1 MITQPFKQAV
11 TQKDLERVKIMLS
24 SSLILDLTFKSFQEM
39 LAYALNQIPELIEQH
54 DGTQFPNMSV
64 WTKTYASEVRED
76 LIDNFSAERIEHIK
90 NVHEHVYA
98 QELQEQLNSS
108 TAATK
113 DVKHEVSSVNITLLI
128 VTLGVAVASILV
140 GVLMDLSIVT
150 IATTTVISTLLV
162 GGITYYVVQK
172 Q

>member
-54 DGTQFPNMSV
+54 DGTEFPNMSV
-64 WTKTYASEVRED
+64 WTKTYASEVREE

-90 NVHEHVYA
+90 KVHEHVYA
-98 QELQEQLNSS
+98 QELHEQLNSS
-108 TAATK
+108 TAATS
-113 DVKHEVSSVNITLLI
+113 DVKHAVSSVNITLLI

-162 GGITYYVVQK
+162 GGVTYYVVQK

>member
-1 MITQPFKQAV
+1 MITQPFKQAIA
-11 TQKDLERVKIMLS
+11 QKDLERVKIMLS

-54 DGTQFPNMSV
+54 DGTEFPNMSV
-64 WTKTYASEVRED
+64 WTKTYASEVREE

-90 NVHEHVYA
+90 KVHEHVYA
-98 QELQEQLNSS
+98 QELHEQLNSS
-108 TAATK
+108 TAATR

-128 VTLGVAVASILV
+128 VTVGVAVASILV

-162 GGITYYVVQK
+162 GGVTYYVVQK

>member
-1 MITQPFKQAV
+1 MITQPFKQAIA
-11 TQKDLERVKIMLS
+11 QKDLERVKIMLS

-39 LAYALNQIPELIEQH
+39 LAYAMNQIPELIEQH
-54 DGTQFPNMSV
+54 DGTEFPNMSV
-64 WTKTYASEVRED
+64 WTKTYASEVREE

-90 NVHEHVYA
+90 KVHEHVYA
-98 QELQEQLNSS
+98 QELHDQLNSS
-108 TAATK
+108 TAATR

-162 GGITYYVVQK
+162 GGVTYYVVQK

>member
-11 TQKDLERVKIMLS
+11 AQKDLERVKIMLS

-54 DGTQFPNMSV
+54 DGTEFPNMSV
-64 WTKTYASEVRED
+64 WTKTYASEVREE

-98 QELQEQLNSS
+98 QELHEQLNSS

-113 DVKHEVSSVNITLLI
+113 DVTHEVSSVNITLLI
-128 VTLGVAVASILV
+128 VKLGVAVASILV

-162 GGITYYVVQK
+162 AGVTYYVVQK